1 MHAPLEH
8 TKAGRRVRET
18 RDPMREP
25 SPPASL
31 EGQPLCV
38 VDQGNRQKKNRAVLP
53 IAAHAKLFMLI
64 LLGTYGAAAAETR
77 DTGIHVVEG
86 VGCECCVK
94 WTEYLRENGFT
105 VTSETS
111 FGTLL
116 IQHKIDLGVPTS
128 HQSCHTGQVEGY
140 FLEGHVPADDI
151 RRLLQER
158 PDAAGLAVPG
168 MPYGSPG
175 MGPEAKREAYDVLLV
190 RKDGSSEVFTS
201 YSAAKQ

>member
-1 MHAPLEH
+1 MHVPVEH
-8 TKAGRRVRET
+8 TKAGRRVRAA
-18 RDPMREP
+18 RDPMTEP
-25 SPPASL
+25 SPPASWR
-31 EGQPLCV
+31 GQFLCAA
-38 VDQGNRQKKNRAVLP
+38 DQGVRKKKNRTVLA
-53 IAAHAKLFMLI
+53 IATHVSLSMLI
-64 LLGTYGAAAAETR
+64 LLGTYGAAAAETQ
-77 DTGIHVVEG
+77 DTSIHVVEG

-105 VTSETS
+105 VTSEKS
-111 FGTLL
+111 LGTLL
-116 IQHKIDLGVPTS
+116 IQHKIDLGVPIS

-140 FLEGHVPADDI
+140 FLEGHVPAADI

-201 YSAAKQ
+201 YSAANQ

>member
-1 MHAPLEH
+1 MPAPVDQ
-8 TKAGRRVRET
+8 KKSGRRGCVARN
-18 RDPMREP
+18 PMTEP
-25 SPPASL
+25 NSPASSKCQL
-31 EGQPLCV
+31 PYINDPE
-38 VDQGNRQKKNRAVLP
+38 NRHKRTRAVK
-53 IAAHAKLFMLI
+53 AMTTRAKLFVLI
-64 LLGTYGAAAAETR
+64 FLGTYGAAAAQ

-86 VGCECCVK
+86 VGCECCIK

-140 FLEGHVPADDI
+140 FLEGHVPVDDI

-175 MGPEAKREAYDVLLV
+175 MGPEDKREAYDVLLV
-190 RKDGSSEVFTS
+190 RKDGSSEVFS
-201 YSAAKQ
+201 RYAAADQ

>member
-1 MHAPLEH
+1 MRA
-8 TKAGRRVRET
+8 A

-25 SPPASL
+25 SPPASWK
-31 EGQPLCV
+31 GQLLCV
-38 VDQGNRQKKNRAVLP
+38 ADQGIRKKKNRTVLA
-53 IAAHAKLFMLI
+53 IATHVSLSMLI
-64 LLGTYGAAAAETR
+64 LLGTYGAAAAETQ
-77 DTGIHVVEG
+77 DTSIHVVEG

-105 VTSETS
+105 VTSEKS
-111 FGTLL
+111 LGTLL
-116 IQHKIDLGVPTS
+116 IQHKINLGVPIS

-140 FLEGHVPADDI
+140 FLEGHVPAADI

-190 RKDGSSEVFTS
+190 RKDGSSEVFS
-201 YSAAKQ
+201 RYAAADQ

>member
-1 MHAPLEH
+1 
-8 TKAGRRVRET
+8 
-18 RDPMREP
+18 
-25 SPPASL
+25 
-31 EGQPLCV
+31 
-38 VDQGNRQKKNRAVLP
+38 
-53 IAAHAKLFMLI
+53 MLI
-64 LLGTYGAAAAETR
+64 LLGTYGAAAAETQ
-77 DTGIHVVEG
+77 DTSIHVVEG

-105 VTSETS
+105 VTSEKS
-111 FGTLL
+111 LGTLL
-116 IQHKIDLGVPTS
+116 IQHKINLGVPIS

-140 FLEGHVPADDI
+140 FLEGHVPAADI

-201 YSAAKQ
+201 YSAANQ